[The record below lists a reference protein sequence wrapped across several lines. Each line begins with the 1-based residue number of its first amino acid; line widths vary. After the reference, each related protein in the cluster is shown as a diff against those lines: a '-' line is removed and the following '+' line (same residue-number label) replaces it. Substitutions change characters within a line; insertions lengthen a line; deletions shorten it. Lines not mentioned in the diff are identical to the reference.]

1 MTTTTVK
8 KETHKSRGRIPASCE
23 QTRQSPELLP
33 GPAAGR
39 SLFALPKKNTQPTPP
54 SKRFLKNELKK
65 KAQKF
70 TPQLKAIWARHSCD
84 LQSKVEQN
92 SEVRSTTINTR
103 QRRQPAPPP
112 PPSETRSEI
121 LWNHLSAPATSRALQ
136 SVRFPREFIAQAN
149 PPARHHTS
157 SEEQN

>member
-39 SLFALPKKNTQPTPP
+39 SLFALPKKKEHPTNPTIKEIFE
-54 SKRFLKNELKK
+54 KRIKK

-112 PPSETRSEI
+112 PPRKPGVKFCEI
-121 LWNHLSAPATSRALQ
+121 TSAPPQLAEHSRVCVFQENL
-136 SVRFPREFIAQAN
+136 
-149 PPARHHTS
+149 
-157 SEEQN
+157 